1 MHQRSLAHMGW
12 RNIPFTVFSHLALGE
27 GSSTSV
33 CNFPGIGGVHKLF
46 EVGILEVLA
55 EAGFLFLDLTTA
67 DCRWCTG
74 RCDCTHTRAQ
84 LCGVACYCHCY
95 MCFSKEQQQQSAE
108 YCNVWC
114 LHFSLTWG
122 KLKMCV
128 CVRMCLRERE
138 GGRCRERLKGV
149 WCIWLGFPLNL

>member
-33 CNFPGIGGVHKLF
+33 CNFPSIGGVHKLF

-55 EAGFLFLDLTTA
+55 EAGLLLLDLTA
-67 DCRWCTG
+67 ANCRWCTG

-108 YCNVWC
+108 YCNV
-114 LHFSLTWG
+114 
-122 KLKMCV
+122 
-128 CVRMCLRERE
+128 
-138 GGRCRERLKGV
+138 
-149 WCIWLGFPLNL
+149 